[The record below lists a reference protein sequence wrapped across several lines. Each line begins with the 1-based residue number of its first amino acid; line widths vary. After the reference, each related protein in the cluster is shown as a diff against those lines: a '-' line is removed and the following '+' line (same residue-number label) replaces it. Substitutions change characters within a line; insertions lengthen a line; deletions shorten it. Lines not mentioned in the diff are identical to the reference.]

1 MIAAVIH
8 GLENGLPL
16 PSITKGNAYD
26 SDAQRL
32 PTTLRDA
39 RDLLAESSIAHKA
52 FGDDVVDHYVHAA
65 TVELTAYDSAV
76 TDWERVRGFER
87 L

>member
-1 MIAAVIH
+1 MLTSRTRI
-8 GLENGLPL
+8 GSPPPCGTRGT
-16 PSITKGNAYD
+16 S
-26 SDAQRL
+26 
-32 PTTLRDA
+32 
-39 RDLLAESSIAHKA
+39 AESSIARKA

-65 TVELTAYDSAV
+65 NVELTAYDSAI